1 MAKKQQSQALEV
13 LSKLDGATLDS
24 LLALL
29 QGQQAQAVP
38 TEAPQE
44 QPKQEVA
51 QPKAKVTKATL
62 FQDRNRQVIVRSCVD
77 GRVIYKSKRSGMT
90 WKWLEKGAYE
100 VLTVEEL
107 LNMESQSHKFLHSP
121 WLMVDD
127 EDIIEAFNLA
137 ELYNLVAKVE
147 DIDSFINMSLGEQ
160 KQIYNKLPKASQNQV
175 YNHICFK
182 VDSGEIDSRAKIRE
196 LEDLVGRELEY

>member
-13 LSKLDGATLDS
+13 LSKLDGATLEN

-38 TEAPQE
+38 TEE
-44 QPKQEVA
+44 SQPKQEVA
-51 QPKAKVTKATL
+51 PTKPKATKATL
-62 FQDRNRQVIVRSCVD
+62 FQDRNRQVVVRSCIE

-90 WKWLEKGAYE
+90 YKWLEKGAYE

-127 EDIIEAFNLA
+127 EDIIEAFNLQ
-137 ELYNLVAKVE
+137 ELYDLIAKVE
-147 DIDSFINMSLGEQ
+147 DIDSFIHMPLSEQ
-160 KQIYNKLPKASQNQV
+160 KQIYNQLPKASQNQV
-175 YNHICFK
+175 YNHIYNK
-182 VDSGEIDSRAKIRE
+182 IESGEIDSRAKIRE
-196 LEDLVGRELEY
+196 LEELVGMELEY

>member
-13 LSKLDGATLDS
+13 LSKLDGATLEN
-24 LLALL
+24 LLNLL
-29 QGQQAQAVP
+29 QGQQVQADAPV
-38 TEAPQE
+38 EPQE

-51 QPKAKVTKATL
+51 QPKPKATKATL
-62 FQDRNRQVIVRSCVD
+62 FQDRNRQVIVRSCIE

-90 WKWLEKGAYE
+90 YKWLEKGAYE

-107 LNMESQSHKFLHSP
+107 LNMESQSQKFLHSP

-137 ELYNLVAKVE
+137 ELYDLVAKVE

-160 KQIYNKLPKASQNQV
+160 KQIYNKLPKSLQNQV
-175 YNHICFK
+175 YNHIYNK
-182 VDSGEIDSRAKIRE
+182 VESGEIDSRAKIRE
-196 LEDLVGRELEY
+196 LEELVQMELEY

>member
-1 MAKKQQSQALEV
+1 M
-13 LSKLDGATLDS
+13 
-24 LLALL
+24 
-29 QGQQAQAVP
+29 
-38 TEAPQE
+38 
-44 QPKQEVA
+44 
-51 QPKAKVTKATL
+51 
-62 FQDRNRQVIVRSCVD
+62 RSCVD

-127 EDIIEAFNLA
+127 EEVIEAFNLQ
-137 ELYNLVAKVE
+137 ELYDLVAKVE

-160 KQIYNKLPKASQNQV
+160 QKIYNKLPKTLQNQV
-175 YNHICFK
+175 YNHIYNK
-182 VDSGEIDSRAKIRE
+182 VETGEIDSKSKIRE

>member
-51 QPKAKVTKATL
+51 QPKQKVTKATL

-137 ELYNLVAKVE
+137 ELYDLVAKVE
-147 DIDSFINMSLGEQ
+147 DIDSFINMSLDEQ

>member
-147 DIDSFINMSLGEQ
+147 DIDSFINMSLDEQ